1 MALHGIIT
9 HVEIGT
15 DDAEAA
21 ARFFSDVFGW
31 RFVTAPDGNGE
42 GWFEIP
48 GGKIGL
54 HGGNPGF
61 GLVPYLRVDD
71 IDLAVARVRK
81 QGGEAEDVVTE
92 EGWGQFSNCRD
103 PQGLRFGLHQPD

>member
-9 HVEIGT
+9 HLEIGT
-15 DDAEAA
+15 DDATAA
-21 ARFFSDVFGW
+21 ATFFSKVFGW
-31 RFVTAPDGNGE
+31 RFVAATDGNGQ
-42 GWFEIP
+42 GWFETP

-71 IDLAVARVRK
+71 IDLAVARVRRE
-81 QGGEAEDVVTE
+81 GGEAEDVVTE
-92 EGWGQFSNCRD
+92 QGWGRFSTCRD